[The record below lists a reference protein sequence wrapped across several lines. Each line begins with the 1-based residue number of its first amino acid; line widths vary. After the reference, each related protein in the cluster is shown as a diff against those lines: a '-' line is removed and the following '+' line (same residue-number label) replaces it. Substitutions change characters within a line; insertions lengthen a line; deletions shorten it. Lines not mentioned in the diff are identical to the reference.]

1 MYFFQWSAPWRRGRA
16 DLAVTLPR
24 TGCVNWH
31 VARWVATIKGACATV
46 PFFPSYPGEFFFIIG
61 ISNLYLLFINFG
73 ILCVCHWKVHF
84 LPLLTKE
91 FARYNLTSFVCCK
104 EILQTFCLKKNK
116 DITRQIHFLSRLIS
130 FRDKH
135 TLNPFL
141 PDRKNIFRKK
151 ICFSRKY
158 KHFWVVIFPFSPWST

>member
-1 MYFFQWSAPWRRGRA
+1 MQEYLSSLHTQESFF
-16 DLAVTLPR
+16 L
-24 TGCVNWH
+24 
-31 VARWVATIKGACATV
+31 
-46 PFFPSYPGEFFFIIG
+46 YIG
-61 ISNLYLLFINFG
+61 ISNLFLLFINFG
-73 ILCVCHWKVHF
+73 ILFVCHWKVHF

-91 FARYNLTSFVCCK
+91 FARYVPGNFYLTSFVCCK

-141 PDRKNIFRKK
+141 PDRKNIFRKNLF
-151 ICFSRKY
+151 FSEIQTLLSGNIPFFSL
-158 KHFWVVIFPFSPWST
+158 KHLINLSKDSVKTFIVLKHRMIS